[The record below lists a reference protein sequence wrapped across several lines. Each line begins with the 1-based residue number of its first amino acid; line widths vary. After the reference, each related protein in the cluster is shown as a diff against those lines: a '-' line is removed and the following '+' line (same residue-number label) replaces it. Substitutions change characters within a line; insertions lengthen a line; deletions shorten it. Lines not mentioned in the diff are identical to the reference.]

1 MIDEGERAEL
11 LVILAA
17 EERRGRV
24 RYSPVKMVLTGL
36 TSSSEPKSQL
46 STDDDDSD
54 SGCTISLVLSWVASD
69 SETLL
74 FVTGIRDPKA

>member
-1 MIDEGERAEL
+1 MIDEGDRAES

-46 STDDDDSD
+46 PTDDEESD
-54 SGCTISLVLSWVASD
+54 SGCTSSLVLPWVASD

-74 FVTGIRDPKA
+74 LVMGIRDPEA